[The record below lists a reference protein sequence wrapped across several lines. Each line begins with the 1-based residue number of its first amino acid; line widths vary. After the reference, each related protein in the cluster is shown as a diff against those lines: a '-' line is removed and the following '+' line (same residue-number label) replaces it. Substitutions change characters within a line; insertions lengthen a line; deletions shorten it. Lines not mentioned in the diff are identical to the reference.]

1 MHAVSLSKQGMH
13 RAHKLG
19 AVQAVEDGEE
29 AVNHS
34 FIRQALQP
42 LVSMLLDQ
50 LTKQEPGQDRD
61 EGIWNLSM
69 AAGTCLG
76 LVAQCVKDEIVSLVM
91 PYVQVG
97 YNTCC
102 VCCQCHAAAAGGL
115 VCCTC
120 FLQGSAQMHY
130 NLFTLTVRI
139 FGMRTKLKVI

>member
-1 MHAVSLSKQGMH
+1 MHLTNGM
-13 RAHKLG
+13 
-19 AVQAVEDGEE
+19 QAIEDGEE
-29 AVNHS
+29 APNHN

-61 EGIWNLSM
+61 EGIWNISM

-97 YNTCC
+97 L
-102 VCCQCHAAAAGGL
+102 AAAAVSTNSL
-115 VCCTC
+115 
-120 FLQGSAQMHY
+120 LHLSS
-130 NLFTLTVRI
+130 TLPKGV
-139 FGMRTKLKVI
+139 FHSQAC

>member
-1 MHAVSLSKQGMH
+1 MHSVSLTKHVM
-13 RAHKLG
+13 RCAHKLG

-42 LVSMLLDQ
+42 LVSMLLDH

-97 YNTCC
+97 ITTAAAAAKQNDAA
-102 VCCQCHAAAAGGL
+102 AAAAGF
-115 VCCTC
+115 VYCACD
-120 FLQGSAQMHY
+120 LQVSMQMHC
-130 NLFTLTVRI
+130 
-139 FGMRTKLKVI
+139 K